1 MSTPLWETNDGQ
13 KWLAKAID
21 PAGMNVDLKGMP
33 DQETHNVVVLNYQ
46 SQYSVAPPVMFE
58 VGANDGSTYESEM
71 YFFQHPYLFGVS
83 ASYPTG
89 TIDPLA
95 TNRNI
100 TLCFGSNTTTGDNAN
115 PGDAPYIKFN
125 SEGIMFPRTCQNFL
139 NTQVA
144 GNVNVREIA
153 SRWGQLSQKHRIIY
167 GATQAIPTCSAQDNS
182 GSISVSQ
189 QPFVGD
195 DNSYTTVMSAS
206 LNLNLDNTISTAD
219 GVPSN
224 KYQYPVKAYRSEDFP
239 NSEDNIRNPASLLT
253 RFYEGAYIPYKLKN
267 PFHEDFITSD
277 NKVATLSP
285 YWTIGASY
293 KDINT
298 NNWFPLVW
306 DHASS
311 SFTTPRDVQG
321 SGRVKVCADRLCLR
335 LMTKLGQEVDLVF
348 SVKINDRNPTTLYT
362 STINLNNP
370 LAREDESERF
380 SLLNNLNI
388 EDNLLSVANSNLP
401 IFAALTQDTGTNKS
415 LRCYRVNVSGM
426 PICDFPADN
435 IVAVLC
441 KAMNMKGNITL
452 LIRMG
457 VEIQVT
463 SASTYSP
470 FNHKSPA
477 YDESAIKSYLRIVH
491 QMSDGFYGNAASDIF
506 HSSYYE
512 WFMNMLYNPPA
523 DVDFANKGSYWR
535 GIIRA

>member
-13 KWLAKAID
+13 KWLAKAVD

-46 SQYSVAPPVMFE
+46 SQYSVAPPVMFG
-58 VGANDGSTYESEM
+58 VSANDGSTYESEM

-89 TIDPLA
+89 TVDPLS

-100 TLCFGSNTTTGDNAN
+100 TLGFGAVAGDSV
-115 PGDAPYIKFN
+115 GEAPYIKFN
-125 SEGIMFPRTCQNFL
+125 SDGIMFPRTCQTFINS
-139 NTQVA
+139 QVA
-144 GNVNVREIA
+144 GNVNMREVA
-153 SRWGQLSQKHRIIY
+153 TRWGQLSQKHRIIY

-189 QPFVGD
+189 QPFIGD
-195 DNSYTTVMSAS
+195 DNSYKTVNSCS
-206 LNLNLDNTISTAD
+206 LGLTLDNLIGGAN
-219 GVPSN
+219 GVPKN
-224 KYQYPVKAYRSEDFP
+224 KAQYVVKAYRTEDFP

-277 NKVATLSP
+277 NKVATLAP

-293 KDINT
+293 KDMGT
-298 NNWFPLVW
+298 HNWFPLVW

-311 SFTTPRDVQG
+311 SFTTPMNVEG
-321 SGRVKVCADRLCLR
+321 NARVRTCAERLCIR
-335 LMTKLGQEVDLVF
+335 LMSKVGQEVDLVF
-348 SVKINDRNPTTLYT
+348 SIKNDSRQPTTEYNA
-362 STINLNNP
+362 TINLNNP
-370 LAREDESERF
+370 LDLEDGSEKF
-380 SLLNNLNI
+380 SLLNDLNVS
-388 EDNLLSVANSNLP
+388 DNLLSVANSNAS
-401 IFAALTQDTGTNKS
+401 IFAPLNQDTDNHKS
-415 LRCYRVNVSGM
+415 LRCYRVNTSGM

-463 SASTYSP
+463 GASTYSP

-512 WFMNMLYNPPA
+512 WFMNMLYNPPT